1 MGGVFLKLGLIG
13 FGGPAAHIAL
23 MEQEVVDR
31 RGWVSRER
39 FLDLLGATNLIPG
52 PNSTEMAIHLGFV
65 RAGWPGLLLAG
76 VCFVA
81 PATLIVLGCAWA
93 YGRWGAL
100 SQATSLLYGIKPV
113 LIAIVAQALV
123 RLARAAWTGPVA
135 GATAVGVA
143 ALALAGVDE
152 VLLLF
157 AGALAVMLAMNVRG
171 GTGCLAVAPVTLPA
185 LGLLFL
191 KVGSILFGSGY
202 VLLAFLRADLVERLG
217 WISDAQLL
225 DAVAVGQLTPGP
237 VSTTATFIGYLVAG
251 GPGAVVATLGIFLP
265 SFVLVAASNP
275 LIPKLRASR
284 WAGAFLDGANAAS
297 LALMAVVTWQ
307 LGRAAITDWLTAVL
321 AVVAGALVFGTRI
334 HPAWLIGGGGAVGFA
349 LHTLIL

>member
-1 MGGVFLKLGLIG
+1 V
-13 FGGPAAHIAL
+13 
-23 MEQEVVDR
+23 
-31 RGWVSRER
+31 
-39 FLDLLGATNLIPG
+39 
-52 PNSTEMAIHLGFV
+52 
-65 RAGWPGLLLAG
+65 
-76 VCFVA
+76 
-81 PATLIVLGCAWA
+81 
-93 YGRWGAL
+93 RWGAL
-100 SQATSLLYGIKPV
+100 PQATSLLYGVKPV
-113 LIAIVAQALV
+113 LIAIVAQALG
-123 RLARAAWTGPVA
+123 RLARTAWTGPVA

-157 AGALAVMLAMNVRG
+157 AGAFGVMLAMNVRG
-171 GTGCLAVAPVTLPA
+171 GTQCLAVAPVTLPA

-202 VLLAFLRADLVERLG
+202 VLLAFLRADLVLRLG

-237 VSTTATFIGYLVAG
+237 VSTTATFIGYLLAG
-251 GPGAVVATLGIFLP
+251 VPGAVVATLGIFLP

-307 LGRAAITDWLTAVL
+307 LGRAAIVDWVAALL
-321 AVVAGALVFGTRI
+321 ALVAGLLVFSTRV
-334 HPAWLIGGGGAVGFA
+334 HSTWLIAGGAA
-349 LHTLIL
+349 LGLVARGLV